1 MSIRFRR
8 SIKIC
13 KGLRVNLNKDSFGL
27 SVGPRG
33 LGYTFNSKGR
43 KTFHVGIPGTGISYV
58 DSNNISSS
66 KSSRASNQMQE
77 TNSSAE
83 YVETTI
89 SFKLEDDGKWK
100 FFYPDGSEV
109 IDQSLIN
116 RIKRNPSF
124 IAQRDKIVSDRKEK
138 IAQEVEDF
146 NSGIDELIH
155 INKMSA
161 YPLLENQDYEKAL
174 NQIKLEVYKEE
185 EYSVSKPAIE
195 NVTKELTEEAKNN
208 VKSLKVWELKKRR
221 EEYVHSHLNERFEET
236 IKAWKTNKEE
246 FDKKEKEETAKLNRE
261 AKREYDEAISHFKGL
276 INGDEEVINN
286 EVEEFL
292 TGIELPLEFN
302 INYSYTKSNSSLLID
317 LDLPEIENM
326 PAETAMQLAS
336 GMKKI
341 KPKTKQ
347 ELKDDYKQF
356 VFGFALFL
364 TSHLFNISPKINN
377 IITSG
382 YTQRRSKNGD
392 LKDDYIYSIIF
403 EREEFKKYNPIEDNT
418 IYICNSFKNR
428 CNVDMYSNFKSIE
441 PYTSIKE

>member
-33 LGYTFNSKGR
+33 VGYTFNSKGR
-43 KTFHVGIPGTGISYV
+43 KTFHVGIPGTGLSYV
-58 DSNNISSS
+58 DSNSINSS
-66 KSSRASNQMQE
+66 KSSSASNQVK
-77 TNSSAE
+77 NSSPE

-109 IDQSLIN
+109 VDQSLIN
-116 RIKRNPSF
+116 RIKKDPSF
-124 IAQRDKIVSDRKEK
+124 IAQRDKIVGERKEK

-161 YPLLENQDYEKAL
+161 YPLLENQDYENAL
-174 NQIKLEVYKEE
+174 EKVKLETYKEE
-185 EYSVSKPAIE
+185 DYNVSKPTIE
-195 NVTKELTEEAKNN
+195 DVTKELVEEAKSNI
-208 VKSLKVWELKKRR
+208 KSLKFWELKKRR
-221 EEYVHSHLNERFEET
+221 EEYVQSKLNERFEEA
-236 IKAWKTNKEE
+236 IRDWENNKEE
-246 FDKKEKEETAKLNRE
+246 FDKIEKEETAKLNRE

-286 EVEEFL
+286 EVEKLL

-364 TSHLFNISPKINN
+364 TSHLFNISPKIGS
-377 IITSG
+377 IIISG